1 VDETYLKVC
10 GRCAYPYRAIDRD
23 ANRVDTMLS
32 EHRDMT
38 AATVVCRSAKAT
50 MGFADRVTTD
60 GPGSYPRAIRTTLG
74 WKVQHRTS
82 ADLNNR
88 LELRCWPA

>member
-1 VDETYLKVC
+1 MRL
-10 GRCAYPYRAIDRD
+10 PYRAIDRD
-23 ANRVDTMLS
+23 ANRVDTMVS
-32 EHRDMT
+32 ETRDMT

-50 MGFADRVTTD
+50 MGFGPDRVTTD
-60 GPGSYPRAIRTTLG
+60 GHGSYPRAIRTTLG
-74 WKVQHRTS
+74 WKVQHRPS